1 MEVWDPRLSCKR
13 DQVKMRDYV
22 DRRVTH
28 QSGLPHLPGVPHLHV
43 NKPYISVWV
52 VLHKLRKLHICDIF
66 CSLHVQCI
74 TFNT

>member
-1 MEVWDPRLSCKR
+1 MEVWDPRLLCKR

-28 QSGLPHLPGVPHLHV
+28 QSGFPHLHV
-43 NKPYISVWV
+43 NKPYIPVWV
-52 VLHKLRKLHICDIF
+52 VLHKLRKPHICNIF